1 VVHPLQKKV
10 QQEVMFNFINNSM
23 LLNQGKKNREVKT
36 ASVQRTYSELVEFEE
51 STLDSIYDNSH

>member
-1 VVHPLQKKV
+1 
-10 QQEVMFNFINNSM
+10 M

-51 STLDSIYDNSH
+51 SALDSICHNSH